1 MDDLRE
7 QLERT
12 LAEHQRESGLHV
24 VGGREKL
31 IQRLLTVLGASP
43 EDNSASGDKSAEQN
57 GTCCP

>member
-12 LAEHQRESGLHV
+12 LAEHQRESGLHL
-24 VGGREKL
+24 VGGRRKL
-31 IQRLLTVLGASP
+31 IQRLLKVPGSSP
-43 EDNSASGDKSAEQN
+43 EGKPASGGRSPEQN